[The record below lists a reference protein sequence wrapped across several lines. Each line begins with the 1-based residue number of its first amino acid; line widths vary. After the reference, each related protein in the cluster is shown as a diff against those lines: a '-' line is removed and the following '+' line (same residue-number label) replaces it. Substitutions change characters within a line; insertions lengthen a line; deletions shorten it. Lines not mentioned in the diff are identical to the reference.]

1 MVSNM
6 SSRTPHFRRLGW
18 FSPALYFVAIASTF
32 CDFANALNAAEPSPE
47 QTEFFETKIR
57 PVLINRCFEC
67 HGNGQA
73 KGGLS
78 LENRDSFLKG
88 GETGTIIE
96 PGKPDESTL
105 IEAIR
110 HDGAVKMP
118 PKHKLPDRE
127 IADLTN
133 WVTQGASWP
142 TLSVK
147 IPLGNLF
154 DDVAET
160 SLGDAVDSDQFK
172 AAADATDLGVD
183 RVVQGWGTQTEIASG
198 IKFDFQSLGS
208 GTETHGLVM
217 NDAWGD
223 NGGIRTLGQKFDSN
237 GPRTEAGIGMHSNA
251 LITFDLTEIRK
262 AGNLTPTQAFLFRS
276 DRAGLNDD
284 VASAGGNIHLAVI
297 VSRSTG
303 APHEKVLA
311 AYVNGAKVDVTFEN
325 DRFAVTGAVP
335 SPLTSNGKF
344 ANFEVPLPPEAQF
357 ITLVSTA
364 AGAPGESNPISSD
377 HAVFSEARLEFESP
391 TVTVAQLGRAAPISE
406 YVITPQQ
413 RAFWSFQ
420 PVQNAPPPAVKDVG
434 WVKKPLDAFILAEL
448 EQRGLKPVAAAD
460 RAALLRRVSYDLT
473 GLPPA
478 PEDVTA
484 FVNDTSTDAWE
495 KVVDRLLASPHYGE
509 RWGRHWLDVARYA
522 EDQAHTFQARTYPSG
537 YRYRDWVVNSINRD
551 KPYDRFLM
559 EQIAGDLLS
568 DDSAQAAADRVERL
582 PALGY
587 FALGP
592 VYYQDAGCAA
602 KAAADELDDRVDTLA
617 RGILGLTVACARCHD
632 HKFDPISQRDYYSIA
647 GVFSS
652 SAYQEAPLVAPDVVE
667 RYQAGQKTVKEQET
681 VIQKFLE
688 SQIVTLQDLQVR
700 ESTTK
705 LLVTIWKS
713 KHPLAN
719 EKEEGRR
726 SRREAARNA
735 GVPSWQIDRWEKFL
749 SSKNKEQVPQL
760 KAWYELPEPDA
771 NRTEP
776 VPEIVT
782 KTAEAFQNDLVAA
795 LDARDAVKKQHEE
808 AVGAAPEAE
817 KSKLKQPDL
826 PQPHAGLI
834 ELIFHKQ
841 DGPGIIPNDKVD
853 SVLAGE
859 PKQKH
864 AELKTELERR
874 QKEAPPMY
882 AVAHSLTEGKPADM
896 RIYLRGNHQKPGPEA
911 PRRFL
916 GVLTADEPK
925 PFSQGSGR
933 LELAQAITNPNN
945 PLTARVI
952 VNRIWQQH
960 FGRGIVG
967 TPSNFGNLGERPSH
981 PQLLDH
987 LAHFFMTNGWSLKKL
1002 HREIVLS
1009 TTYQLSSGHDAHNIE
1024 VDADNRY
1031 LWRMNRRRL
1040 DVEAWRDALLAVS
1053 GGLDP
1058 TVGGPSGDLGSADNK
1073 RRTLYGKVSRHDL
1086 NPLLRLFD
1094 FPDPNITSEKRTQ
1107 TTVPLQLLFVLNS
1120 EFLVRQAQALAK
1132 RLTSDPAENDGDRI
1146 RRAYLLLYGRP
1157 ATDDEIQLGQGFLQA
1172 TAITDDKGQPA
1183 MAQLSAWQQYTQI
1196 LLGANEFTYID

>member
-1 MVSNM
+1 MLRFRWTWKAQLHILLTLVVFTASFSVSQA
-6 SSRTPHFRRLGW
+6 R
-18 FSPALYFVAIASTF
+18 
-32 CDFANALNAAEPSPE
+32 AAETSPE
-47 QTEFFETKIR
+47 QADFFETKIR

-67 HGNGQA
+67 HGNGQS

-88 GETGTIIE
+88 GETGVVVE
-96 PGKPDESTL
+96 PGKPDASSL

-127 IADLTN
+127 IADLTQ
-133 WVTQGASWP
+133 WVSHGAAWP
-142 TLSVK
+142 ILNVK

-160 SLGDAVDSDQFK
+160 SLGDAIDSDQFK

-183 RVVQGWGTQTEIASG
+183 RVVQGWGTETEIASG
-198 IKFDFQSLGS
+198 IKFDFQTLGS
-208 GTETHGLVM
+208 GTETHGLVV
-217 NDAWGD
+217 NDSWGD
-223 NGGIRTLGQKFDSN
+223 GGIRTLGQQFDAN
-237 GPRTEAGIGMHSNA
+237 GPRTEAGIGMHANA

-262 AGNLTPTQAFLFRS
+262 AGNLPPTQSFVFRS
-276 DRAGLNDD
+276 ERAGLNDD
-284 VASAGGNIHLAVI
+284 VSSGNGSIHLAVI

-303 APHEKVLA
+303 APNEKVLA
-311 AYVNGAKVDVTFEN
+311 AYVDGVKADFAFEN
-325 DRFAVTGAVP
+325 GKFAISGAVP

-357 ITLVSTA
+357 VTLVATA
-364 AGAPGESNPISSD
+364 AATGPGGNPISSD
-377 HAVFSEARLEFESP
+377 HAVFSDVRLEFESP
-391 TVTVAQLGRAAPISE
+391 TVTIAQLGRAAPISE
-406 YVITPQQ
+406 YLITPQQ

-420 PVQNAPPPAVKDVG
+420 PVRDVPSPTVKDSG

-448 EQRGLKPVAAAD
+448 EQRGLKPVGAAD
-460 RAALLRRVSYDLT
+460 RATLLRRVSYDLI
-473 GLPPA
+473 GLPPT
-478 PEDVTA
+478 PEEVTA
-484 FVNDTSTDAWE
+484 FVSDTSNDAWE
-495 KVVDRLLASPHYGE
+495 KVIDRLLASPHYGE

-522 EDQAHTFQARTYPSG
+522 EDQAHTFQARNYPNG
-537 YRYRDWVVNSINRD
+537 YRYRDWVVNSLNQD

-559 EQIAGDLLS
+559 EQIAGDLLPEPP
-568 DDSAQAAADRVERL
+568 DAKGAADRLERL

-617 RGILGLTVACARCHD
+617 RGLLGLTVACARCHD
-632 HKFDPISQRDYYSIA
+632 HKFDPISQRDYYSLA

-652 SAYQEAPLVAPDVVE
+652 TNYQEAPLVTTDVVE
-667 RYQAGQKTVKEQET
+667 GYQAGQKTIKEQQDI
-681 VIQKFLE
+681 IQKYLE
-688 SQIVTLQDLQVR
+688 TEAIGLQDSQAR
-700 ESTTK
+700 ETTAK
-705 LLVTIWKS
+705 LLIAVWQK
-713 KHPLAN
+713 KHPFSERQKN
-719 EKEEGRR
+719 TGDQQKKP
-726 SRREAARNA
+726 SRQEIAKNA
-735 GVPSWQIDRWEKFL
+735 GVPDWQFERWEKFL
-749 SSKNKEQVPQL
+749 SSKNKEQIPQL

-771 NRTEP
+771 NRTE
-776 VPEIVT
+776 EIPANVT
-782 KTAEAFQNDLVAA
+782 QAAEAFRNDVVAA
-795 LDARDAVKKQHEE
+795 LDARDTLKKQHAD
-808 AVGAAPEAE
+808 AVAAAPEAE
-817 KSKLKQPDL
+817 KSKIKPADL
-826 PQPHAGLI
+826 PQPQAGLL
-834 ELIFHKQ
+834 EQLFKKQ
-841 DGPGIIPNDKVD
+841 DGPAVIPQDKVEAF
-853 SVLAGE
+853 LAGDA
-859 PKQKH
+859 KQKH
-864 AELKTELERR
+864 ADFKTELARR

-882 AVAHSLTEGKPADM
+882 SVAHSLTEGKPADM

-916 GVLTADEPK
+916 AVLTSEEPK
-925 PFSQGSGR
+925 AFSLGSGR
-933 LELAQAITNPNN
+933 LELAQAVASRDN

-987 LAHFFMTNGWSLKKL
+987 LAHLLMANGWSLKKL
-1002 HREIVLS
+1002 HREIALS
-1009 TTYQLSSGHDAHNIE
+1009 ATYQLSSGHDAHNME

-1031 LWRMNRRRL
+1031 FWRMNRRRL
-1040 DVEAWRDALLAVS
+1040 DVEAWRDALLSVS

-1058 TVGGPSGDLGSADNK
+1058 TVGGPSGDLGSAGNN
-1073 RRTLYGKVSRHDL
+1073 RRTLYGKISRHDL

-1107 TTVPLQLLFVLNS
+1107 TTVPLQQLFVLNS
-1120 EFLVRQAQALAK
+1120 EFFVRQAQALTK
-1132 RLTSDPAENDGDRI
+1132 RLTADPKESDADRI
-1146 RRAYLLLYGRP
+1146 RRAYLLLYGRA
-1157 ATDDEIQLGQGFLQA
+1157 ATDDEVQLGQGFLTA

-1183 MAQLSAWQQYTQI
+1183 MSQLSAWQQYTQV
-1196 LLGANEFTYID
+1196 LLGANEFTYVD

>member
-1 MVSNM
+1 MVFNM
-6 SSRTPHFRRLGW
+6 SHCLPQLRLQW
-18 FSPALYFVAIASTF
+18 QTSIVWLTAVAASCLSIQTIR
-32 CDFANALNAAEPSPE
+32 AAETSPE

-67 HGNGQA
+67 HGNGQT

-88 GETGTIIE
+88 GETGVVVE

-118 PKHKLPDRE
+118 PKHKLPERE
-127 IADLTN
+127 IADLTH
-133 WVTQGASWP
+133 WVSQGAAWP
-142 TLSVK
+142 VLNVK

-160 SLGDAVDSDQFK
+160 SLGDAIDSDQFK

-183 RVVQGWGTQTEIASG
+183 RVVQGWGTETEIASG

-223 NGGIRTLGQKFDSN
+223 NGGIRTLGQKFDAN
-237 GPRTEAGIGMHSNA
+237 APRTEAGIGMHANA

-262 AGNLTPTQAFLFRS
+262 SGNLPPTQAFVFRAL
-276 DRAGLNDD
+276 RAGLNDD
-284 VASAGGNIHLAVI
+284 VIGNGDGTVHLAVI

-311 AYVNGAKVDVTFEN
+311 TYVNGVKTEFAFEN
-325 DRFAVTGAVP
+325 GKFAVSGTIPG
-335 SPLTSNGKF
+335 PLSTNGKF
-344 ANFEVPLPPEAQF
+344 ANFDVPLPAEAQF
-357 ITLVSTA
+357 ITLVATGA
-364 AGAPGESNPISSD
+364 ATGPGGNPISCD

-391 TVTVAQLGRAAPISE
+391 TVTIAQLGRAAPISE
-406 YVITPQQ
+406 YTITPQQ

-420 PVQNAPPPAVKDVG
+420 PVQDVPSPAVKDAA
-434 WVKKPLDAFILAEL
+434 WIKKPLDAFILAEL
-448 EQRGLKPVAAAD
+448 EQRGLKPVAMAD
-460 RAALLRRVSYDLT
+460 RATLLRRVSFDLT
-473 GLPPA
+473 GLPPT

-495 KVVDRLLASPHYGE
+495 RVVDRLLASPHYGE

-522 EDQAHTFQARTYPSG
+522 EDQAHTFQARNYPNG
-537 YRYRDWVVNSINRD
+537 YRYRDWVVNAFNQD

-559 EQIAGDLLS
+559 EQIAGDLLPELPNA
-568 DDSAQAAADRVERL
+568 SATDRMNRL

-617 RGILGLTVACARCHD
+617 RGLLGLTVACARCHD
-632 HKFDPISQRDYYSIA
+632 HKFDPISQRDYYSLA

-652 SAYQEAPLVAPDVVE
+652 STYQESPLVAPDVIE
-667 RYQAGQKTVKEQET
+667 RYQSGQKAVKEQQDI
-681 VIQKFLE
+681 IQKFLE
-688 SQIVTLQDLQVR
+688 GEAAALQDLQAR
-700 ESTTK
+700 EATAK
-705 LLVTIWKS
+705 LLIAIWQRKLPVAS
-713 KHPLAN
+713 QQNRK
-719 EKEEGRR
+719 
-726 SRREAARNA
+726 SRREIAKNA
-735 GVPSWQIDRWEKFL
+735 ELPEWQLQRWEKFL
-749 SSKNKEQVPQL
+749 ESKNKEQLPQL
-760 KAWYELPEPDA
+760 KAWYELPKPEAD
-771 NRTEP
+771 RTED
-776 VPEIVT
+776 VPEAVI
-782 KTAEAFQNDLVAA
+782 KAAEAFRNDVVAA
-795 LDARDAVKKQHEE
+795 LDARDALKKQHAD
-808 AVGAAPEAE
+808 AVAAAPDAE

-826 PQPHAGLI
+826 PQPHAALL
-834 ELIFHKQ
+834 EQLFQKQ
-841 DGPGIIPNDKVD
+841 NGPAIIPQDKLEGF
-853 SVLAGE
+853 LAADA
-859 PKQKH
+859 KQKH
-864 AELKTELERR
+864 GDMKSELARR

-916 GVLTADEPK
+916 AALTPDEPK

-952 VNRIWQQH
+952 VNRVWQQH

-967 TPSNFGNLGERPSH
+967 TPSNFGSLGERPSH

-987 LAHFFMTNGWSLKKL
+987 LAHFFMANGWSFKKL

-1009 TTYQLSSGHDAHNIE
+1009 ASYRLSSAHDARNVE

-1031 LWRMNRRRL
+1031 FWRMNRRRL
-1040 DVEAWRDALLAVS
+1040 DVEAWRDALLSVS

-1058 TVGGPSGDLGSADNK
+1058 SVGGPSGDLGFAGYN
-1073 RRTLYGKVSRHDL
+1073 RRTLYGKISRHDL

-1107 TTVPLQLLFVLNS
+1107 TTVPLQQLFVLNS
-1120 EFLVRQAQALAK
+1120 EFFVRQAQALTK
-1132 RLTSDPAENDGDRI
+1132 RLTSDPKEPDADRI

-1157 ATDDEIQLGQGFLQA
+1157 ATDDEIQLGQGFLTA

-1183 MAQLSAWQQYTQI
+1183 MAQLSTWQQYTQV
-1196 LLGANEFTYID
+1196 LLGANEFTYVD